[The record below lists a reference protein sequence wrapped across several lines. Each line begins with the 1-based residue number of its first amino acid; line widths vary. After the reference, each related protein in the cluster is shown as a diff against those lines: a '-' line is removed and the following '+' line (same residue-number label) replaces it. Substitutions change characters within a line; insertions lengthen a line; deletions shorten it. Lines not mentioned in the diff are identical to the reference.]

1 MKFDK
6 RKIYNIVFFSL
17 LMLAFIYLLF
27 NENGILK
34 YIKAKNEIK
43 KLEQEINNAEMK
55 LHLLQLEIDSL
66 KTSKEKIEKVAREK
80 YHMLKPN
87 EKVLKVEEY

>member
-1 MKFDK
+1 MKLEK
-6 RKIYNIVFFSL
+6 RKVYNIVFFSL
-17 LMLAFIYLLF
+17 LILAFMYLLF

-34 YIKAKNEIK
+34 YIKAKNEIR
-43 KLEQEINNAEMK
+43 KLEQEIQKAEMR

-66 KTSKEKIEKVAREK
+66 KTSREKIERVAREK
-80 YHMLKPN
+80 YHMLKPT

>member
-80 YHMLKPN
+80 YHMLKPS

>member
-1 MKFDK
+1 MKLEK
-6 RKIYNIVFFSL
+6 RKVYNIVFFSL
-17 LMLAFIYLLF
+17 LILAFMYLLF

-34 YIKAKNEIK
+34 YIKAKNEIRR
-43 KLEQEINNAEMK
+43 LEQEIQNAEMR

-66 KTSKEKIEKVAREK
+66 KTSREKIERVAREK
-80 YHMLKPN
+80 YHMLKPT

>member
-17 LMLAFIYLLF
+17 LILAFIYLLF

-80 YHMLKPN
+80 YHMLKPS